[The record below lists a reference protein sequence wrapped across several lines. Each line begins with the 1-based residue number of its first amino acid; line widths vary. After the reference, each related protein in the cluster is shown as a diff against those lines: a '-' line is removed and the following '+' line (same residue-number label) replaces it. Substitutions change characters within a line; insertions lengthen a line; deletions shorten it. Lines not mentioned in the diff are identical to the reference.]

1 MQQTVTNP
9 ATVKNPV
16 LEMIGITKSFGP
28 VKANDNVNFTLQ
40 EGEIHALL
48 GENGSGKSTL
58 MNILA
63 GIYNPDAGEIYLAGE
78 KCRFTSPRQSL
89 EKGIGMVH
97 QHFKLIDHMSAW
109 ENIIIGTG
117 SGVGLGKAEV
127 VKKLKDLSKTYG
139 IAFDPLKLVKDM
151 SVGEKQNVEIMKVL
165 YRGATIL
172 VMDEPTAV
180 LTPQEIEGLFGVLR
194 RMRDMGRS
202 VIFISHKLNEVLD
215 LCSQVTVLRSGRT
228 VGTIATHE
236 ITPQTLVELMV
247 GHQVD
252 LSIERPRPLPRPV
265 CMTVKNLTVR
275 DEHDR
280 LKLNHISFDMRPG
293 EILGVAGLAGS
304 GQKELCEAIAGLQP
318 KATGHIEFD
327 GKSLLGHTPREIIR
341 MGISMS
347 FIPEDRLGMGLVSN
361 MDIVDNVML
370 KDYAFYKGPWLHR
383 KEAEEK
389 ATAIVNQLEIRT
401 PGVNQVVSRLSGGN
415 IQKVILGREI
425 NLNPKLLITAYAVR
439 GLDINS
445 SHTIYDLL
453 NEQKAKGVAILY
465 IGEDLDVLIELCD
478 RIMVLCQGEVTGIVN
493 ARKTN
498 KEELGLMMAGTVELS
513 EEEMRQKQIQQ
524 ESSDDTPE
532 SPRTSDDC
540 DTAEK

>member
-1 MQQTVTNP
+1 MQQTVSNP
-9 ATVKNPV
+9 I
-16 LEMIGITKSFGP
+16 LEMIGIAKSFGK
-28 VKANDNVNFTLQ
+28 VKANDNVDFTLQ
-40 EGEIHALL
+40 KGEIHALL

-63 GIYNPDAGEIYLAGE
+63 GIYSPDAGEIYINGE
-78 KCRFTSPRQSL
+78 LCRFTSPRQSL
-89 EKGIGMVH
+89 EKGVGMVH
-97 QHFKLIDHMSAW
+97 QHFKLIDHMTAW

-117 SGVGLGKAEV
+117 SGLSLGNNAV
-127 VKKLKDLSKTYG
+127 VKKLKELSEAYG
-139 IAFDPLKLVKDM
+139 IVLDPLKLVKDM

-180 LTPQEIEGLFGVLR
+180 LTPQEIEGLFNVLR
-194 RMRDMGRS
+194 RMRDRGRS

-215 LCSQVTVLRSGRT
+215 LCSQVTVLRAGKM
-228 VGTIATHE
+228 VGTISTE
-236 ITPQTLVELMV
+236 KITPQTLVELMV

-252 LSIERPRPLPRPV
+252 LSIERPNPLPRPV
-265 CMTVKNLTVR
+265 CLNVEDLSVR
-275 DEHDR
+275 DEHGS
-280 LKLNHISFDMRPG
+280 LMLNRVTFDMRPG

-347 FIPEDRLGMGLVSN
+347 FIPEDRLGMGLVAN

-383 KEAEEK
+383 KEAEDK
-389 ATAIVNQLEIRT
+389 ATAIVDQLEIRT
-401 PGVNQVVSRLSGGN
+401 PSVNQVVSRLSGGN

-445 SHTIYDLL
+445 SHTIYNLL
-453 NEQKAKGVAILY
+453 NQQKAKGVAILY
-465 IGEDLDVLIELCD
+465 IGEDLDVLMELCD

-493 ARKTN
+493 ARETD

-513 EEEMRQKQIQQ
+513 
-524 ESSDDTPE
+524 P
-532 SPRTSDDC
+532 
-540 DTAEK
+540 AEKSRSAALLEGQADPADKEVRS